1 MSTPASIARHPL
13 HPILVSVPI
22 GLWSFAVVADLVYHL
37 GWGSQTWKDVAFYC
51 IGGGIVG
58 ALLAAVPGFID
69 FLSITVANVRK
80 IGLFHMVVN
89 LIAVALYAVSFAL
102 RWRGDVGPLPFA
114 ISLVGF
120 LTVGVGGWL
129 GGELVYVH
137 NMGVQPPK
145 PARQPEEGARRR
157 IA

>member
-22 GLWSFAVVADLVYHL
+22 GLWVFSVVADLVHHA
-37 GWGSQTWKDVAFYC
+37 GWGPAVWKDVAFYC
-51 IGGGIVG
+51 VGGGIVG

-80 IGLFHMVVN
+80 IGLYHMVVN
-89 LIAVALYAVSFAL
+89 LIAVALFAVSFAL
-102 RWRGDVGPLPFA
+102 RWMGDIGPGPFA

-120 LTVGVGGWL
+120 MTLGVGGWL
-129 GGELVYVH
+129 GGELVFVH
-137 NMGVQPPK
+137 SMGVQPPK
-145 PARQPEEGARRR
+145 PARQSEEGARRR

>member
-22 GLWSFAVVADLVYHL
+22 GLWVFSVVADLVYHA
-37 GWGSQTWKDVAFYC
+37 GWGPAVWKEVAFYC

-80 IGLFHMVVN
+80 VGLFHMIVN
-89 LIAVALYAVSFAL
+89 LIAVALFAVSFAL
-102 RWRGDVGPLPFA
+102 RWTGDVGLLPVA

-120 LTVGVGGWL
+120 VTLAVGGWL
-129 GGELVYVH
+129 GGELVFVH
-137 NMGVQPPK
+137 SMGVQPPK